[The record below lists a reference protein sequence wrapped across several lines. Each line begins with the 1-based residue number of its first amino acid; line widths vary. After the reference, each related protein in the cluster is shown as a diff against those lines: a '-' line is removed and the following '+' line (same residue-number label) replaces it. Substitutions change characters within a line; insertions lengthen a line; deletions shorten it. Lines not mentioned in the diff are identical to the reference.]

1 MIAVEE
7 EWGKTSRSKHP
18 IIQLI
23 SDFIQEE
30 EEEEEEEDSLLW
42 RHLPSKKSNVGRPP
56 PRRHNA
62 EEEEEE
68 CFKSREK
75 RKETLV
81 VPHTYRISGVA
92 KNKGVK
98 SLFTSSRRI
107 LLS

>member
-1 MIAVEE
+1 VISFKKKKKKKK
-7 EWGKTSRSKHP
+7 KTLSFGDTCPRRRAMLDDH
-18 IIQLI
+18 
-23 SDFIQEE
+23 
-30 EEEEEEEDSLLW
+30 
-42 RHLPSKKSNVGRPP
+42 H
-56 PRRHNA
+56 RRHNA

-68 CFKSREK
+68 CFKPREK

-81 VPHTYRISGVA
+81 VPHTYPISGVA

>member
-1 MIAVEE
+1 MISFKKKKKKKKK
-7 EWGKTSRSKHP
+7 KTLSFGDTCPRRRAMLDDH
-18 IIQLI
+18 
-23 SDFIQEE
+23 
-30 EEEEEEEDSLLW
+30 
-42 RHLPSKKSNVGRPP
+42 H
-56 PRRHNA
+56 RRHNA

-68 CFKSREK
+68 ECFKPREK

>member
-1 MIAVEE
+1 MMAVEE

-30 EEEEEEEDSLLW
+30 EEEEEEEEDSLLW

-56 PRRHNA
+56 PPPQRGGGGGGVFQAKR
-62 EEEEEE
+62 EE
-68 CFKSREK
+68 KGNPS
-75 RKETLV
+75 L
-81 VPHTYRISGVA
+81 PHTYRSGVA
-92 KNKGVK
+92 KNKGVM
-98 SLFTSSRRI
+98 SLFKSSRRL

>member
-30 EEEEEEEDSLLW
+30 EEEEEEEEDSLLW

-56 PRRHNA
+56 PPPQRGGGGGGVFQAKR
-62 EEEEEE
+62 EE
-68 CFKSREK
+68 KGNPI
-75 RKETLV
+75 